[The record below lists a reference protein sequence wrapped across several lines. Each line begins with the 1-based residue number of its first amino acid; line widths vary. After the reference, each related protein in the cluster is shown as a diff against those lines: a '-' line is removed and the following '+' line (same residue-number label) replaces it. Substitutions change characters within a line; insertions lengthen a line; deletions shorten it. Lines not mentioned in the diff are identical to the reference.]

1 MRDDLIV
8 DQAQRPSGIMGRM
21 MGEVM
26 AMTNRP
32 RNKWLLAQL
41 DLRPELN
48 GLEFGF
54 GNGETLG
61 QFLAQSGGST
71 ATGIDWSASMID
83 AAKANNRE
91 ALASGHLSL
100 KHGSIT
106 DPAFVLGGPYD
117 RIWSSNV
124 IQMVEDRPALFAR
137 LATALNSGGL
147 LALCFQPRGPKA
159 PSPEMLAEL
168 CEAELEATGFKK
180 IETRW
185 MPNAKPKSFCILA
198 SSL

>member
-1 MRDDLIV
+1 MCDEMIV

-26 AMTNRP
+26 AMTNRA

-41 DLRPELN
+41 DLQPGLK

-61 QFLAQSGGST
+61 RFLGQSLRST

-91 ALASGHLSL
+91 ALASGRLSL
-100 KHGSIT
+100 RQGSIT
-106 DPAFVLGGPYD
+106 DPDFALGGPYD

-137 LATALNSGGL
+137 LATALNSSGL

-159 PSPEMLAEL
+159 PAPEMLAEL
-168 CEAELEATGFKK
+168 CEAELKATGFKE

-185 MPNAKPKSFCILA
+185 MPNAKPIAFCILA

>member
-8 DQAQRPSGIMGRM
+8 DQAQRPSGRMGRM

-41 DLRPELN
+41 DLQPALK

-61 QFLAQSGGST
+61 RFLEQSSGSI
-71 ATGIDWSASMID
+71 AAGIDWSASMID

-91 ALASGHLSL
+91 ALASGRLSL
-100 KHGSIT
+100 RQGSIT
-106 DPAFVLGGPYD
+106 DSAFALGGLYD

-124 IQMVEDRPALFAR
+124 IQMVDDLPALFAR
-137 LATALNSGGL
+137 LATTLNSGGL
-147 LALCFQPRGPKA
+147 LAICFQPRGPKA
-159 PSPEMLAEL
+159 PAPETLADL
-168 CEAELEATGFKK
+168 CEAELKATGFTK

-185 MPNAKPKSFCILA
+185 MPNAKPKAFCILA